1 MHQLINLWENSV
13 RLADLCRCYKR
24 SGSDGGLGWYSPNF
38 GEVNDYLDDIYTD
51 WTDLKFEEGM
61 MYGAA
66 VEYEITPNSK
76 LRGEQNGFNAETS
89 DSDGVGWM
97 AYEAEY
103 KLNVNAYTLSGIY
116 TMTLPKS
123 HYLPIL
129 EQVQVNL

>member
-1 MHQLINLWENSV
+1 
-13 RLADLCRCYKR
+13 
-24 SGSDGGLGWYSPNF
+24 
-38 GEVNDYLDDIYTD
+38 
-51 WTDLKFEEGM
+51 

-76 LRGEQNGFNAETS
+76 LRGEWNSFNAETS
-89 DSDGVGWM
+89 DSDGVGWR

-129 EQVQVNL
+129 AQV